1 MRKVLAAV
9 FGLLVTAGLLMAG
22 EVILVRYDKDKK
34 EVTVKDGD
42 KEKTYKITD
51 KTTVYLPNKDGDI
64 QEVRF
69 DKDGRA
75 EQRFSNTKAAGK
87 LRLWIDTEK
96 DTVTSIKFRMK

>member
-1 MRKVLAAV
+1 M

>member
-1 MRKVLAAV
+1 VRKVLAAV